1 MISDRKILQ
10 RLEQLKKIEPRLDW
24 KESNREILLSQIK
37 AQQGARLRQNQ
48 VKALPVVTEYLKSF
62 WSWDRLELKKLVT
75 LALRPLGTIILVV
88 ALALGGGIAA
98 VNAAFD
104 SLPGDALYP
113 VKLTTEKVQL
123 ALNFNDSA
131 KTALEIEFAG
141 RRIDEIGKVTEQK
154 IGADQ
159 IQVPLQA
166 FTQELGNV
174 NARLDNLA
182 KSGQANEVIT
192 LANLVDNK
200 TEDFADALAAKTNR
214 VPSAIKTDIN
224 QAITVSEQTSDKAFK
239 ILIDNS
245 NQAGGAVNQSEVAK
259 RVEEKINRSQ
269 EKIDQLLG
277 EKTGEVKDVPKPEEL
292 KKSLDEA
299 KAFFQKGDL
308 SSAFEKVK
316 ESNQLTQNIQ
326 NLIDQSQ
333 ATASGSQ
340 AVGQNAG
347 TNTNANANANDINT
361 NSNLKANNSNTNAEA
376 TTNSNVKAN
385 TNTNNNSNSNAKV
398 KGDIITNEN
407 ASVSGS
413 LLYDDKGIK

>member
-277 EKTGEVKDVPKPEEL
+277 EKAGEVKDVPKPEEL